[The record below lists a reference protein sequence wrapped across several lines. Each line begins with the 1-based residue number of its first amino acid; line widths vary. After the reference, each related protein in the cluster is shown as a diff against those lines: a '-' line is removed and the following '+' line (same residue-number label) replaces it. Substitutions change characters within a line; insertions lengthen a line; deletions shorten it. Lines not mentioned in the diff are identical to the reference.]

1 MNDLEFV
8 QSCVKGDKQSW
19 DTFVAKYS
27 RLIYNYIHSVL
38 KLKGTHQL
46 TPDDIHDLF
55 QGIFLSLVKDDFKKL
70 RSFQGK
76 NGCSLASWLR
86 QIAIH
91 ATVDYIRRIK
101 PTVSL
106 EQENADEFSLQDVI
120 ADPSLSAKDSLSQ
133 KEKLSTLAD
142 CIAGLNTDDRY
153 FLELHINHSLK
164 LEELKDILL
173 ISRPA
178 ADMRKFRIIDRL
190 RDCFKGKG
198 FKLDF

>member
-1 MNDLEFV
+1 MDDLEFV

-38 KLKGTHQL
+38 KLKGTQQL
-46 TPDDIHDLF
+46 TQDDIHDLF

-91 ATVDYIRRIK
+91 ATVDHIRRIK

-106 EQENADEFSLQDVI
+106 EQENDDEFSLQDVI
-120 ADPSLSAKDSLSQ
+120 ADPSLSAKDSLSH

-153 FLELHINHSLK
+153 FLELHINNNLN

-178 ADMRKFRIIDRL
+178 TDMRKLRIIERL
-190 RDCFKGKG
+190 RDCFKSKG